1 MGSPVRTHLP
11 CLDAECGSSD
21 GLAEY
26 DNGTAHCFVCS
37 KDFTLDEREFKKRTE
52 ESGLRDWTPVP
63 GEYQDL
69 DNRHIKQ
76 TTCKFFG
83 YQVGRL
89 HGKPAH
95 IMNVRDEKGAL
106 IAQKFRTHE
115 TKGQWIGEAKNPPLY
130 GQWLW
135 GKGKTVVITE
145 GELDAMSVSQAF
157 ENKYAVV
164 SLPNGTGSVKK
175 AIPKAYDWLNQ
186 FETIVLMFDMDDPG
200 REAVELA
207 ASLLPVGKV
216 KIASLPYKDANE
228 TLVKEGPGPITKAFW
243 NAKPWRPDGIR
254 SVADLREDFFNRPPE
269 VGIPY
274 PWNSWNERIRM
285 MRLGELVTFTAG
297 SGIGKSTLARELM
310 KWLAIDHE
318 QPVGGLFLEESNV
331 DTMDGLVG
339 VLLNK
344 NVLDDRESATP
355 EELAW
360 AFGEFE
366 KRPVYLYDHF
376 GSSDVDNICNR
387 IRYLVQACGVKYV
400 FLDHLS
406 IVVSGLEGDE
416 RRTIDIAMTKLR
428 TLVSELGCWLG
439 VIVHLRRPMGDKG
452 HEDGAKISLGQ
463 LRGSHSIVQLS
474 NTVIGLQKPEDDPDG
489 NNVEPMALKVRRG
502 GRKGSM
508 GLMTYDYE
516 TGRYIEGAPL

>member
-1 MGSPVRTHLP
+1 
-11 CLDAECGSSD
+11 
-21 GLAEY
+21 
-26 DNGTAHCFVCS
+26 
-37 KDFTLDEREFKKRTE
+37 
-52 ESGLRDWTPVP
+52 
-63 GEYQDL
+63 
-69 DNRHIKQ
+69 
-76 TTCKFFG
+76 
-83 YQVGRL
+83 
-89 HGKPAH
+89 
-95 IMNVRDEKGAL
+95 MNVRDDSGRL

-115 TKGQWIGEAKNPPLY
+115 TKGQWIGDAKNPPLY

-135 GKGKTVVITE
+135 GKGKSVVITE

-157 ENKYAVV
+157 ENKYPVV
-164 SLPNGTGSVKK
+164 SLPNGTGSVSK
-175 AIPKAYDWLNQ
+175 AIPKAYDWLNR
-186 FETIVLMFDMDDPG
+186 FDTIVLMFDMDEPG
-200 REAVELA
+200 REAVEKA

-216 KIASLPYKDANE
+216 KIATLPHKDANE
-228 TLVKEGPGPITKAFW
+228 TLLKEGPGPIIKAYW

-254 SVADLREDFFNRPPE
+254 SVSDIREDYFNRPPE
-269 VGIPY
+269 VGVPY

-297 SGIGKSTLARELM
+297 SGIGKSTLARELI

-318 QPVGGLFLEESNV
+318 QPVGVMMLEESNV
-331 DTMDGLVG
+331 DTMDGLCG

-344 NVLDDRESATP
+344 NVLDDPSCATK
-355 EELAW
+355 EELEY
-360 AFGEFE
+360 AFAEYE
-366 KRPVYLYDHF
+366 RRPVFIYDHF
-376 GSSDVDNICNR
+376 GSSEVDNICNR

-489 NNVEPMALKVRRG
+489 TSVEPVALKVRRG

-508 GLMTYDYE
+508 GLMNYNYE
-516 TGRYIEGAPL
+516 TGRYEEGMAL